1 MQRVQVGSEGKRE
14 EFTWSGNS
22 GNIYVQVL
30 RDMSKLQLLFGG
42 LSLQVS

>member
-1 MQRVQVGSEGKRE
+1 MQVGSEGKRQ

-22 GNIYVQVL
+22 GNVQVL